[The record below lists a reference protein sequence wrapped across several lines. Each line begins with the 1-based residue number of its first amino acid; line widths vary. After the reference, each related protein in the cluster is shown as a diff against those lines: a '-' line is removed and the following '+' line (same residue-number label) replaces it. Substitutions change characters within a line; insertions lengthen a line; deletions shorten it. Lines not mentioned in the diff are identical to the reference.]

1 MQKTR
6 LLYFK
11 QITSQPV
18 SQPAHFERHAQKGA
32 GLQPQ
37 HKTALLHQTDQ
48 TDQSGLEQT
57 DQINKLTQLTK
68 PTKLTLTGTRRDCRV
83 PTEIFY

>member
-6 LLYFK
+6 LLYFE
-11 QITSQPV
+11 QITSQAV

-37 HKTALLHQTDQ
+37 HKTALLHK
-48 TDQSGLEQT
+48 T
-57 DQINKLTQLTK
+57 DQIAISQTVQTARYIGAAFFHL
-68 PTKLTLTGTRRDCRV
+68 V
-83 PTEIFY
+83 

>member
-6 LLYFK
+6 LLYFE
-11 QITSQPV
+11 QITSQAV

-37 HKTALLHQTDQ
+37 HKTALLHQTDKIAISQ
-48 TDQSGLEQT
+48 TAQT
-57 DQINKLTQLTK
+57 ARYIGGALFRL
-68 PTKLTLTGTRRDCRV
+68 V
-83 PTEIFY
+83 